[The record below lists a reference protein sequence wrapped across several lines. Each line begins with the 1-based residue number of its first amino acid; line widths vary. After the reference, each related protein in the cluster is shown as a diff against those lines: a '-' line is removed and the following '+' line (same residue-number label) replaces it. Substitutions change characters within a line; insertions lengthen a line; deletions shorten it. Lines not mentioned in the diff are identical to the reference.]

1 MAARASFSR
10 DSRTVSMPL
19 PNSIL
24 LKDYLVDDLSSC
36 SSNGFRSYPRQPCC
50 TKVRYLIEIDLSIKL
65 PPSRKQ
71 FLKVNS
77 KPKPKPKHNSNPDCS
92 KSKMNLRFH
101 KASKAVVNV
110 FKKFHFSGSGSGSGN
125 RTKPKPKPKHNF
137 LHFWKQTRS
146 MNRSIDSFER
156 LNSFK
161 RNDNINTNSNNIFT
175 TLNTTATT
183 AEMKASGSNSNS
195 NSNSF
200 TSSDSYF
207 TATTNSTTTGGCS
220 NIIVAQNDVVKSEQ
234 LAPEKMNTEAVTVVT
249 ASNAK
254 KKLQGEER
262 DIFSPISVIDFPY
275 DRDNDD
281 EEDEVTSPYQQ
292 QSPFYAKGCKRKL
305 MSKPQRTKSLVRLN
319 PVRLEDRITLSE
331 SQTRGSI
338 LESSLEIQR
347 ELAAEKNAIALLQLL
362 KATMSSHDLSKS
374 PMTERV
380 LLGFFTEQFIQG
392 SVSNYV
398 VLQEAKDWINGQT
411 KDILEYQYNKLAYI
425 KEMEKEVK
433 WLEYNEEE
441 TREVVSELE
450 YQVFTSL
457 VEEMFLEFYL

>member
-77 KPKPKPKHNSNPDCS
+77 KPKPKPKHNSNPNCS

-161 RNDNINTNSNNIFT
+161 RNDNIDTNNNNIFT
-175 TLNTTATT
+175 TLTTTATT
-183 AEMKASGSNSNS
+183 TETKTSGSNSNS

-207 TATTNSTTTGGCS
+207 TATTNSGCS
-220 NIIVAQNDVVKSEQ
+220 NIIIAPNDVVESEQ

-249 ASNAK
+249 ATNAK
-254 KKLQGEER
+254 
-262 DIFSPISVIDFPY
+262 
-275 DRDNDD
+275 
-281 EEDEVTSPYQQ
+281 
-292 QSPFYAKGCKRKL
+292 
-305 MSKPQRTKSLVRLN
+305 VRINSMLC
-319 PVRLEDRITLSE
+319 IT
-331 SQTRGSI
+331 Q
-338 LESSLEIQR
+338 
-347 ELAAEKNAIALLQLL
+347 
-362 KATMSSHDLSKS
+362 
-374 PMTERV
+374 
-380 LLGFFTEQFIQG
+380 
-392 SVSNYV
+392 
-398 VLQEAKDWINGQT
+398 
-411 KDILEYQYNKLAYI
+411 
-425 KEMEKEVK
+425 
-433 WLEYNEEE
+433 
-441 TREVVSELE
+441 
-450 YQVFTSL
+450 
-457 VEEMFLEFYL
+457 

>member
-77 KPKPKPKHNSNPDCS
+77 KPKQKPKHNSNSNPNCS

-110 FKKFHFSGSGSGSGN
+110 FKKFHFSGSGSGSSN
-125 RTKPKPKPKHNF
+125 RTKPKPKPKPKHNF

-161 RNDNINTNSNNIFT
+161 RNHNINTNNNNNIFT

-254 KKLQGEER
+254 
-262 DIFSPISVIDFPY
+262 
-275 DRDNDD
+275 
-281 EEDEVTSPYQQ
+281 
-292 QSPFYAKGCKRKL
+292 
-305 MSKPQRTKSLVRLN
+305 VRINSML
-319 PVRLEDRITLSE
+319 RIT
-331 SQTRGSI
+331 Q
-338 LESSLEIQR
+338 
-347 ELAAEKNAIALLQLL
+347 
-362 KATMSSHDLSKS
+362 
-374 PMTERV
+374 
-380 LLGFFTEQFIQG
+380 
-392 SVSNYV
+392 
-398 VLQEAKDWINGQT
+398 
-411 KDILEYQYNKLAYI
+411 
-425 KEMEKEVK
+425 
-433 WLEYNEEE
+433 
-441 TREVVSELE
+441 
-450 YQVFTSL
+450 
-457 VEEMFLEFYL
+457 

>member
-77 KPKPKPKHNSNPDCS
+77 KPNPKHNSNPNCS

-110 FKKFHFSGSGSGSGN
+110 FKKFHFSGSGSGN

-161 RNDNINTNSNNIFT
+161 RNDNINMNNNNLFT
-175 TLNTTATT
+175 TLTTTATT
-183 AEMKASGSNSNS
+183 AVVKASGSNS

-207 TATTNSTTTGGCS
+207 TATTNSGCS
-220 NIIVAQNDVVKSEQ
+220 NIIIAPNDVVESEQ

-254 KKLQGEER
+254 
-262 DIFSPISVIDFPY
+262 
-275 DRDNDD
+275 
-281 EEDEVTSPYQQ
+281 
-292 QSPFYAKGCKRKL
+292 
-305 MSKPQRTKSLVRLN
+305 VRINSML
-319 PVRLEDRITLSE
+319 RIT
-331 SQTRGSI
+331 Q
-338 LESSLEIQR
+338 
-347 ELAAEKNAIALLQLL
+347 
-362 KATMSSHDLSKS
+362 
-374 PMTERV
+374 
-380 LLGFFTEQFIQG
+380 
-392 SVSNYV
+392 
-398 VLQEAKDWINGQT
+398 
-411 KDILEYQYNKLAYI
+411 
-425 KEMEKEVK
+425 
-433 WLEYNEEE
+433 
-441 TREVVSELE
+441 
-450 YQVFTSL
+450 
-457 VEEMFLEFYL
+457 